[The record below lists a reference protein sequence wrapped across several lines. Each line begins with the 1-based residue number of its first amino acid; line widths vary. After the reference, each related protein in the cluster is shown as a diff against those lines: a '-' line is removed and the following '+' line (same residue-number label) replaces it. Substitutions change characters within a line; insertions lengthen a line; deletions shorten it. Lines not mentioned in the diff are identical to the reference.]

1 MSDSELDKTIEE
13 LEAEVIAELDEAN
26 KQPNDSGLAAEKG
39 SKVEGE
45 RQDLGPAVVS
55 PDAKSDPGK
64 AASSKAK
71 KVSGDAQQ
79 KGSKPAESPKVQGSA
94 SKLSTPGDAEKLAAG
109 DEIEHDG
116 EQLEEKSASKK
127 EMINAMVKK
136 MEGMSAQQ
144 IDAMFGKNGDDEEDE
159 EETDAVDEVKKEEL
173 ESRIREIDVAE
184 DVDALVQDEDDLSEE
199 FKVKAATIFEAAVK
213 SKVRDEIERINDELS
228 SEKETEIKTF
238 KEELS
243 DKVDDY
249 LNYVV
254 DEWSKENELAIERG
268 LKGEIAEDFI
278 NGLQQLFTDHYID
291 VPNERYDVLGAQSD
305 KISELEDK
313 LNEEIEKNIK
323 LKDSNDVYMREQ
335 VIAEVSEGLADTEVE
350 KFKSLTDDVDFVSED
365 KFREKL
371 ETVKENYFPKVSV
384 EDNLDDENDGSAQD
398 IDTTG
403 AMKSYMSAISRN
415 KARAS

>member
-1 MSDSELDKTIEE
+1 M
-13 LEAEVIAELDEAN
+13 
-26 KQPNDSGLAAEKG
+26 
-39 SKVEGE
+39 
-45 RQDLGPAVVS
+45 
-55 PDAKSDPGK
+55 
-64 AASSKAK
+64 
-71 KVSGDAQQ
+71 SGDAQQ
-79 KGSKPAESPKVQGSA
+79 KGSKSAEAPKVQGSA

-109 DEIEHDG
+109 DEVEHDG
-116 EQLEEKSASKK
+116 DQLDELASKK
-127 EMINAMVKK
+127 EMINAAVKK
-136 MEGMSAQQ
+136 MEGMSAKQ

-173 ESRIREIDVAE
+173 ESRIKEIDVAE
-184 DVDALVQDEDDLSEE
+184 DVEALVQDEDDLSEE

-213 SKVRDEIERINDELS
+213 SKVRDEVERINDELS
-228 SEKETEIKTF
+228 SERETEVKTY

-254 DEWSKENELAIERG
+254 EEWSKENELAIERG

-291 VPNERYDVLGAQSD
+291 VPNERYDVLEAQSD

-335 VIAEVSEGLADTEVE
+335 VIAEISEDLADTEVE

-371 ETVKENYFPKVSV
+371 ITVKENYFPKVV
-384 EDNLDDENDGSAQD
+384 IEDKLDDENDGSAQD

>member
-64 AASSKAK
+64 SASSKAK

-79 KGSKPAESPKVQGSA
+79 KGSKSAEAPKVQGSA

-109 DEIEHDG
+109 DEVEHDG
-116 EQLEEKSASKK
+116 DQLDELASKK
-127 EMINAMVKK
+127 EMINAAVKK
-136 MEGMSAQQ
+136 MEGMSAKQ

-173 ESRIREIDVAE
+173 ESRIKEIDVAE
-184 DVDALVQDEDDLSEE
+184 DVEALVQDEDDLSEE

-213 SKVRDEIERINDELS
+213 SKVRDEVERINDELS
-228 SEKETEIKTF
+228 SERETEVKTY

-254 DEWSKENELAIERG
+254 EEWSKENELAIERG

-291 VPNERYDVLGAQSD
+291 VPNERYDVLEAQSD

-335 VIAEVSEGLADTEVE
+335 VIAEISEDLADTEVE

-371 ETVKENYFPKVSV
+371 ITVKENYFPKVV
-384 EDNLDDENDGSAQD
+384 IEDKLDDENDGSAQD

>member
-45 RQDLGPAVVS
+45 RQDMGPAVVS

-64 AASSKAK
+64 SASSKAK

-79 KGSKPAESPKVQGSA
+79 KGSKPAEAPKVQGSA

-109 DEIEHDG
+109 DEVEHDG
-116 EQLEEKSASKK
+116 DQLDELASKK

-136 MEGMSAQQ
+136 LEGMSAKQLAAMVDP
-144 IDAMFGKNGDDEEDE
+144 DAEEEDE
-159 EETDAVDEVKKEEL
+159 EETDAVDEAKKEEL
-173 ESRIREIDVAE
+173 ESRIKEIDVAE
-184 DVDALVQDEDDLSEE
+184 DVEALVQDEDDLSEE

-213 SKVRDEIERINDELS
+213 SKVRDEVERINDELS
-228 SEKETEIKTF
+228 SEKETEVKTY

-254 DEWSKENELAIERG
+254 EEWSKENELDIERG

-291 VPNERYDVLGAQSD
+291 VPNERYDVLEAQSD

-335 VIAEVSEGLADTEVE
+335 VIAEVSEDLADTEVE

-384 EDNLDDENDGSAQD
+384 EEKLDDENDGSAQD

>member
-45 RQDLGPAVVS
+45 RQDMGPAVVS

-64 AASSKAK
+64 SASSKAK

-79 KGSKPAESPKVQGSA
+79 KGSKPAEAPKVQGGA
-94 SKLSTPGDAEKLAAG
+94 SKLSTPGDTEKLAAG

-116 EQLEEKSASKK
+116 EQLEELASKK

-136 MEGMSAQQ
+136 MEGMSAKQLAAMVDP
-144 IDAMFGKNGDDEEDE
+144 DAEEEDE
-159 EETDAVDEVKKEEL
+159 EETDAVDEAKKEEL
-173 ESRIREIDVAE
+173 ESRIKEIDVAE
-184 DVDALVQDEDDLSEE
+184 DVEALVQDEDDLSEE

-213 SKVRDEIERINDELS
+213 SKVRDEVERINDELS
-228 SEKETEIKTF
+228 SEKETEVKTY

-254 DEWSKENELAIERG
+254 EEWSKENELAIERG

-291 VPNERYDVLGAQSD
+291 VPNERYDVLEAQSD

-335 VIAEVSEGLADTEVE
+335 VIAEVSEDLADTEVE
-350 KFKSLTDDVDFVSED
+350 KFKSLTDDVDFVSEE

-384 EDNLDDENDGSAQD
+384 EEKLDDENDGSAQD

>member
-184 DVDALVQDEDDLSEE
+184 DVEALVQDEDDLSEE

-213 SKVRDEIERINDELS
+213 SKVRDEIERINEELS
-228 SEKETEIKTF
+228 SEKETEVKTY

-335 VIAEVSEGLADTEVE
+335 VIAEISEDLADTEVE

-371 ETVKENYFPKVSV
+371 ITVKENYFPKVV
-384 EDNLDDENDGSAQD
+384 IEDKLDDENDGSAQD

>member
-45 RQDLGPAVVS
+45 RQDMGPAVVS

-64 AASSKAK
+64 SASAKAK

-79 KGSKPAESPKVQGSA
+79 KGSKPAEAPKVQGSA

-109 DEIEHDG
+109 DEVEHDG
-116 EQLEEKSASKK
+116 DQLDELASKK

-136 MEGMSAQQ
+136 LEGMSAKQLAAMVDP
-144 IDAMFGKNGDDEEDE
+144 DAEEEDE
-159 EETDAVDEVKKEEL
+159 EETDAVDEAKKEEL
-173 ESRIREIDVAE
+173 ESRIKEIDVAE
-184 DVDALVQDEDDLSEE
+184 DVEALVQDEDDLSEE

-213 SKVRDEIERINDELS
+213 SKVRDEVERINDELS
-228 SEKETEIKTF
+228 SEKETEVKTY

-254 DEWSKENELAIERG
+254 EEWSKENELAIERG

-291 VPNERYDVLGAQSD
+291 VPNERYDVLEAQSD

-335 VIAEVSEGLADTEVE
+335 VIAEVSEDLADTEVE

-384 EDNLDDENDGSAQD
+384 EEKLDDENDGSAQD

>member
-64 AASSKAK
+64 AATSKAK
-71 KVSGDAQQ
+71 EIKGDAQQ
-79 KGSKPAESPKVQGSA
+79 KGEKPAEAPK
-94 SKLSTPGDAEKLAAG
+94 KLAAG
-109 DEIEHDG
+109 DEVEHDG
-116 EQLEEKSASKK
+116 EQLEELASKK
-127 EMINAMVKK
+127 EMIKAAVEK
-136 MEGMSAQQ
+136 MEGMSAKQ
-144 IDAMFGKNGDDEEDE
+144 IAAMVDADAEEEDE
-159 EETDAVDEVKKEEL
+159 DETDAVDEAKKEEL
-173 ESRIREIDVAE
+173 EIRIKEIDVAE
-184 DVDALVQDEDDLSEE
+184 DVEALVQDEDDLSED

-213 SKVRDEIERINDELS
+213 SKVRDEVERINDELS
-228 SEKETEIKTF
+228 SERETEVKTY

-254 DEWSKENELAIERG
+254 EEWSKENELAIERG

-291 VPNERYDVLGAQSD
+291 VPNERYDVLEAQSD

-335 VIAEVSEGLADTEVE
+335 VIAEVSEDLADTEVE

-371 ETVKENYFPKVSV
+371 VTVKENYFPKVV
-384 EDNLDDENDGSAQD
+384 IEDKLDDENDGSAQD